1 MPAHES
7 TTPPS
12 DFDFT
17 FGSRRVYHRRL
28 NARLYG
34 RTEWTVFEAHTTT
47 RKILQGF
54 GNVEDNRMRFPDGD
68 VRAAA
73 LRSYDPTT
81 RSWSIS
87 WLNGQLPH
95 QLDVPVVGGFTNG
108 VGQFVANDVLD
119 GRPIVIRFLWY
130 GNAGRNPTWEQAF
143 SDDAG
148 ATWETNWTMEFA
160 RADG

>member
-1 MPAHES
+1 MKA
-7 TTPPS
+7 
-12 DFDFT
+12 
-17 FGSRRVYHRRL
+17 RR
-28 NARLYG
+28 
-34 RTEWTVFEAHTTT
+34 
-47 RKILQGF
+47 
-54 GNVEDNRMRFPDGD
+54 PDGD
-68 VRAAA
+68 VRSAA
-73 LRSYDPTT
+73 LRSFDAST
-81 RSWSIS
+81 RTWAIW